1 MYSPDILTELY
12 LMSVS
17 PEMMTKIADWREKA
31 RSGQLTRDEMR
42 EAIVFLR
49 AERQAVPPAAARS
62 TKAQAASVNTDDLL
76 GQLDNL

>member
-1 MYSPDILTELY
+1 
-12 LMSVS
+12 MSVS

-31 RSGQLTRDEMR
+31 RQGQLTREEMR

-49 AERQAVPPAAARS
+49 AERQAVPPAASRS
-62 TKAQAASVNTDDLL
+62 TKSQVASVNTEDLL